1 MMKTKI
7 EYATRLDLI
16 NGFVDL
22 THGSG
27 GKSSH
32 QLIAEIFATHFKNEW
47 LEQGNDQA
55 IFNISRP
62 GRYAMATDAHVI
74 SPLFFPGGNIGN
86 LALHGTINDLAMGGA
101 WPLYLTASFIIE
113 EGFPLKDLNMI
124 AQSMGEA
131 SIEAGVPIITGDT
144 KVVEKGKGD
153 GVFISIAGLG
163 EIIHPDISLSGNKA
177 KPGDKIIL
185 SGTMGDHGMAIL
197 ANREKLSFQNPLI
210 SDQAALHTLVK
221 SMLDHFPSIAL
232 LRDPT
237 RGGVASTLCEICHQS
252 DVGMILFENNIPI
265 KKEVRGAC
273 EILGLD
279 PLYVANEGK
288 LLAVIPGESAEELVE
303 IMRAHPLGKDAAI
316 IGEVIEDKNHFLQ
329 MKTSFGGMRIVHWM
343 SGEQLPRIC

>member
-1 MMKTKI
+1 MKTTIQYSTK
-7 EYATRLDLI
+7 LDLI
-16 NGFVDL
+16 NGTVDL
-22 THGSG
+22 AHGSG

-32 QLIAEIFATHFKNEW
+32 QLINEIFTPHFNNEW

-55 IFNISRP
+55 IFNITKT

-74 SPLFFPGGNIGN
+74 SPIFFPGGNIGP

-113 EGFPLKDLNMI
+113 EGFLLKDLYEI
-124 AQSMGEA
+124 SKSMGEA
-131 SIEAGVPIITGDT
+131 SIEAGVPIIAGDT

-163 EIIHPDISLSGNKA
+163 EIIHPEIRLSGNQA
-177 KPGDKIIL
+177 RPGDKIIL

-197 ANREKLSFQNPLI
+197 AIREGFAFRTPLKSDHAPLHKLIKL
-210 SDQAALHTLVK
+210 
-221 SMLDHFPSIAL
+221 MLDHAPQIAL

-237 RGGVASTLCEICHQS
+237 RGGVAATLNEICHQS
-252 DVGMILFENNIPI
+252 NVGMVIDEKKIPI

-273 EILGLD
+273 ELLGLD

-288 LLAVIPGESAEELVE
+288 LLAIVPAAYAEKLISV
-303 IMRAHPLGKDAAI
+303 MRSNSQGLDAAI

-329 MKTSFGGMRIVHWM
+329 MTTSFGGSRIVHWK
-343 SGEQLPRIC
+343 SSEQLPRIC